1 MNLLNY
7 LTQLTEANKISEA
20 KTLLLMLLEV
30 ERGAETKEHLIELTQ
45 RIINKGNLPE
55 YLEPVTDAIIS
66 ETETEKAIEE
76 TLIDTITTG
85 EVAQE

>member
-7 LTQLTEANKISEA
+7 LTQLTEADKISEA

-45 RIINKGNLPE
+45 RIIDKGNLPE
-55 YLEPVTDAIIS
+55 YLEPESATADS
-66 ETETEKAIEE
+66 EPEVEE
-76 TLIDTITTG
+76 TVEEQAETDTTE
-85 EVAQE
+85 EVVPE